1 MLTVKR
7 LSLSDA
13 ELILDAC
20 QKKAVEVGTPKDIA
34 VVDESGHLIAFRR
47 MDGAKYSSV
56 EIAINKA
63 FTSSGG
69 GRATRDYKA
78 VAGPGGAAFGLH
90 TQFQGRFTI
99 LGGGI
104 PVVVD
109 GAIVGAVGVS
119 SGAADEDHAV
129 AEAGI
134 AAFMMSAKG

>member
-7 LSLSDA
+7 LSLADA
-13 ELILDAC
+13 QLILDGC
-20 QKKAVEVGTPKDIA
+20 QKKAVEVGTPKDMA
-34 VVDESGHLIAFRR
+34 VVDEGGHLIAFRR
-47 MDGAKYSSV
+47 MDGAKFSSV

-69 GRATRDYKA
+69 GRATRDYKTI
-78 VAGPGGAAFGLH
+78 AGAGGAAFGLH

-99 LGGGI
+99 LGGGV

-109 GAIVGAVGVS
+109 GQIVGAVGIS

-134 AAFMMSAKG
+134 AAFMATQKG